1 MARRAGAAA
10 LAAALAV
17 TLSCAPL
24 LPPSAPLSPAA
35 AHAAAAAAAAPRV
48 GVASALTAEEE
59 RTVALFREA
68 TPSVVFVTSLVRG
81 TDPLTLDALE
91 LPQGSGSGFVW
102 DDAGHVVTN
111 LHVVAGAADVR
122 VTLTDQSSYKA
133 RVIGFDD
140 DKDIAVLQ
148 LDFKAGTGKQDGGKS
163 GEKGGADEAAA
174 RGKLRPLPLGR
185 SATLAVGQRVLAIG
199 NPFGLDHT
207 LTTGVVSGLGREIR
221 SGGNGRPIRGVIQT
235 DAAINPG
242 NSGGPL
248 LDRCARALQPCV
260 DRTLRVPS

>member
-1 MARRAGAAA
+1 M
-10 LAAALAV
+10 
-17 TLSCAPL
+17 
-24 LPPSAPLSPAA
+24 
-35 AHAAAAAAAAPRV
+35 
-48 GVASALTAEEE
+48 ASALTSDEE

-68 TPSVVFVTSLVRG
+68 TPSVVFVTSLARG

-91 LPQGSGSGFVW
+91 VPQGSGSGFVW

-122 VTLTDQSSYKA
+122 VTLTDQSSYAA
-133 RVIGFDD
+133 RVVGFDE
-140 DKDIAVLQ
+140 DKDVAVLQ
-148 LDFKAGTGKQDGGKS
+148 LDFRTGKAAGTAAGGGDAKN
-163 GEKGGADEAAA
+163 EQDEAAA
-174 RGKLRPLPLGR
+174 RAKLRPLPLGR
-185 SATLAVGQRVLAIG
+185 SGTLAVGQRVLAIG

-248 LDRCARALQPCV
+248 LDRCVRHA
-260 DRTLRVPS
+260 

>member
-1 MARRAGAAA
+1 LTGHQLGIGA
-10 LAAALAV
+10 
-17 TLSCAPL
+17 
-24 LPPSAPLSPAA
+24 PAA
-35 AHAAAAAAAAPRV
+35 QAQAPPAPRV
-48 GVASALTAEEE
+48 GVASPLSADEE

-68 TPSVVFVTSLVRG
+68 TPSVVFVTNLALLRDS
-81 TDPLTLDALE
+81 LTLDALE
-91 LPQGSGSGFVW
+91 VPQGSGSGFVW

-111 LHVVAGAADVR
+111 LHVVAGASDVR
-122 VTLTDQSSYKA
+122 VTLTDQSAYKA

-148 LDFKAGTGKQDGGKS
+148 VDFDSGGEADATTSVKS
-163 GEKGGADEAAA
+163 KNAAPSAAA
-174 RGKLRPLPLGR
+174 VAGRAKLRPLPLGR
-185 SATLAVGQRVLAIG
+185 SASLAVGQRVLAIG

-207 LTTGVVSGLGREIR
+207 LTTGVVSGLGREIK

-248 LDRCARALQPCV
+248 LDR
-260 DRTLRVPS
+260 

>member
-1 MARRAGAAA
+1 MDIAAR
-10 LAAALAV
+10 LLV
-17 TLSCAPL
+17 LTCAP
-24 LPPSAPLSPAA
+24 
-35 AHAAAAAAAAPRV
+35 
-48 GVASALTAEEE
+48 
-59 RTVALFREA
+59 
-68 TPSVVFVTSLVRG
+68 
-81 TDPLTLDALE
+81 
-91 LPQGSGSGFVW
+91 
-102 DDAGHVVTN
+102 
-111 LHVVAGAADVR
+111 VVAGAADVC

-148 LDFKAGTGKQDGGKS
+148 LDFKAGGGKQ
-163 GEKGGADEAAA
+163 DEAAA

-248 LDRCARALQPCV
+248 LDRCALALQPCIGGLTMNNRDSFTSV
-260 DRTLRVPS
+260 HCASR

>member
-1 MARRAGAAA
+1 M
-10 LAAALAV
+10 
-17 TLSCAPL
+17 
-24 LPPSAPLSPAA
+24 
-35 AHAAAAAAAAPRV
+35 
-48 GVASALTAEEE
+48 
-59 RTVALFREA
+59 
-68 TPSVVFVTSLVRG
+68 
-81 TDPLTLDALE
+81 
-91 LPQGSGSGFVW
+91 
-102 DDAGHVVTN
+102 
-111 LHVVAGAADVR
+111 VAGAADVR

-133 RVIGFDD
+133 RVIGFDE

-148 LDFKAGTGKQDGGKS
+148 LDFKGGKGTQDGASPAAQAAPPLLGNGSKD
-163 GEKGGADEAAA
+163 ADEAAA
-174 RGKLRPLPLGR
+174 RAKLRPLPLGR

-248 LDRCARALQPCV
+248 LDRCAQAMHPRL
-260 DRTLRVPS
+260 L

>member
-1 MARRAGAAA
+1 MS
-10 LAAALAV
+10 LAAAPLPPGI
-17 TLSCAPL
+17 CAPAAQAQA
-24 LPPSAPLSPAA
+24 PP
-35 AHAAAAAAAAPRV
+35 APRV
-48 GVASALTAEEE
+48 GVASPLSADEE

-68 TPSVVFVTSLVRG
+68 TPSVVFVTNLALLRDS
-81 TDPLTLDALE
+81 LTLDALE
-91 LPQGSGSGFVW
+91 VPQGSGSGFVW

-111 LHVVAGAADVR
+111 LHVVAGASDVR
-122 VTLTDQSSYKA
+122 VTLTDQSAYKA

-148 LDFKAGTGKQDGGKS
+148 VDFDSDADASTSVKSGKS
-163 GEKGGADEAAA
+163 AAPSAAA
-174 RGKLRPLPLGR
+174 VAGRAKLRPLPLGR
-185 SATLAVGQRVLAIG
+185 SASLAVGQRVLAIG

-207 LTTGVVSGLGREIR
+207 LTTGVVSGLGREIK

-248 LDRCARALQPCV
+248 LDR
-260 DRTLRVPS
+260 